1 MKKEIIPGV
10 VLYSNKSTKN
20 GTIKGDL
27 IYCGDIILAKDG
39 KELVTLSHGCYG
51 ERATKYWFN
60 KNYNQLKRVVI
71 MADTI
76 KEAKGT
82 ENEMFFREW
91 LKDLCAYWGKII
103 GEDTIMGIMNDY
115 IGF

>member
-1 MKKEIIPGV
+1 
-10 VLYSNKSTKN
+10 
-20 GTIKGDL
+20 
-27 IYCGDIILAKDG
+27 
-39 KELVTLSHGCYG
+39 
-51 ERATKYWFN
+51 
-60 KNYNQLKRVVI
+60 

>member
-1 MKKEIIPGV
+1 MKKEIISGV
-10 VLYSNKSTKN
+10 VLYSSVSTKN

-51 ERATKYWFN
+51 ERNTKYWFN

-82 ENEMFFREW
+82 KNEMFFREW
-91 LKDLCAYWGKII
+91 LKDLCAYWSKAHGGDIVTGII
-103 GEDTIMGIMNDY
+103 NDY

>member
-10 VLYSNKSTKN
+10 VLYSSISTKN
-20 GTIKGDL
+20 DTMKGDL
-27 IYCGDIILAKDG
+27 IHCGDIILAKDG

-51 ERATKYWFN
+51 EDAIKFCFN
-60 KNYNQLKRVVI
+60 KHYNQLKRVVI

-76 KEAKGT
+76 KDNKGT

-91 LKDLCAYWGKII
+91 LKDLCAFWGKII
-103 GEDTIMGIMNDY
+103 GEETIMGTINDY

>member
-1 MKKEIIPGV
+1 MKKEIIPRV
-10 VLYSNKSTKN
+10 VLYSNISTKN

-27 IYCGDIILAKDG
+27 IYSGDIILAKDG
-39 KELVTLSHGCYG
+39 KDLVALSQGCYG
-51 ERATKYWFN
+51 EKSIKYWFN
-60 KNYNQLKRVVI
+60 KHYNQLKRVVI

-76 KEAKGT
+76 KDTKGT

-91 LKDLCAYWGKII
+91 LKDLCVYWGKII
-103 GEDTIMGIMNDY
+103 GEETIMGIMDDY

>member
-10 VLYSNKSTKN
+10 VLYSSISTKN
-20 GTIKGDL
+20 GTTKGDL
-27 IYCGDIILAKDG
+27 IYCGDIVLAKDG
-39 KELVTLSHGCYG
+39 EELVTLSHGCYG

-76 KEAKGT
+76 KETKGT
-82 ENEMFFREW
+82 ENERFFRGW
-91 LKDLCAYWGKII
+91 LKDLCAYWGIAH
-103 GEDTIMGIMNDY
+103 GGDVIMHIMNDY